1 MTANAVAAAAPGFT
15 ARRSSVTGGLG
26 RAHDQR
32 QSVDLLDGHR
42 RADCDRIA
50 VGGAGPPQRPLDV
63 DLPDRVDRYADAGD
77 GAAELLLAGPD
88 VEPAGGDHALTDEQ
102 QAAAEDIVDQIR
114 TAPMPVVVYVFPGG
128 AEVENRGAAIVDAA
142 DVAAMA
148 PGTTLESEGNDLGE
162 NTALK
167 QGRIDTIAAD
177 QETLLGKLDGWEV
190 AGPKEETLSVA
201 GEEIDDRSTTI
212 PFEVLGVLVNP
223 DVAVL
228 LIFVGLLGLAL
239 EAFAPGTIIPGTLG
253 AVALILGV
261 IGAVQLPVAAIGV
274 VLLVAAFG
282 LILAA
287 TRMRPA
293 AALGAFGVAALIGG
307 GLLLFDTDSDQI
319 AVSPAFVIVAGATLG
334 LATILVGDRVLG
346 ARRRPGIESGPE
358 GAA

>member
-1 MTANAVAAAAPGFT
+1 VTDDRRAVKPGVAAAT
-15 ARRSSVTGGLG
+15 AFAVMLALAAALAATASAQSEEKIPSIELRGDLTPAAAAWIDHALG
-26 RAHDQR
+26 SA
-32 QSVDLLDGHR
+32 
-42 RADCDRIA
+42 
-50 VGGAGPPQRPLDV
+50 
-63 DLPDRVDRYADAGD
+63 ADAGAPFAIIRLD
-77 GAAELLLAGPD
+77 TP
-88 VEPAGGDHALTDEQ
+88 GGLES
-102 QAAAEDIVDQIR
+102 AAEDIVDQIR

-177 QETLLGKLDGWEV
+177 QETLLAKLDGWEV
-190 AGPKEETLSVA
+190 AGPKEETLSTA
-201 GEEIDDRSTTI
+201 DEEIDDRSMTI
-212 PFEVLGVLVNP
+212 PFQVLGVLVNP

-228 LIFVGLLGLAL
+228 LVFVGLLGLAL

-319 AVSPAFVIVAGATLG
+319 AVSPAFVIAAGAVLG
-334 LATILVGDRVLG
+334 LATVLVGDRVLG
-346 ARRRPGIESGPE
+346 PRRRPGIESEPE

>member
-1 MTANAVAAAAPGFT
+1 MRAAVRITVALAALAGLVAAAPAASAQETTSTTVPSIELSGDISPATAGWIGTALSDAADENAPLAIIRLDT
-15 ARRSSVTGGLG
+15 PGGLDTSM
-26 RAHDQR
+26 R
-32 QSVDLLDGHR
+32 
-42 RADCDRIA
+42 
-50 VGGAGPPQRPLDV
+50 
-63 DLPDRVDRYADAGD
+63 
-77 GAAELLLAGPD
+77 
-88 VEPAGGDHALTDEQ
+88 
-102 QAAAEDIVDQIR
+102 DIVKDILA
-114 TAPMPVVVYVFPGG
+114 APMPVVVYVFPGG

-148 PGTTLESEGNDLGE
+148 PGTTLESEGNDIGE

-167 QGRIDTIAAD
+167 QGRIDTLAAD

-212 PFEVLGVLVNP
+212 PFQVLGVLVNP

-319 AVSPAFVIVAGATLG
+319 AVSPAFVIAAGAVLG
-334 LATILVGDRVLG
+334 LATVLVGDRVLG
-346 ARRRPGIESGPE
+346 PRRRPGIESEPE

>member
-1 MTANAVAAAAPGFT
+1 MKLHGAAATVLVLLFALAAALAATASAQGEEKIPSIELRGDLTPAAAAWIDH
-15 ARRSSVTGGLG
+15 ALG
-26 RAHDQR
+26 SA
-32 QSVDLLDGHR
+32 
-42 RADCDRIA
+42 
-50 VGGAGPPQRPLDV
+50 
-63 DLPDRVDRYADAGD
+63 ADAG
-77 GAAELLLAGPD
+77 APLAIIRLDTP
-88 VEPAGGDHALTDEQ
+88 GGLES
-102 QAAAEDIVDQIR
+102 AAEDIVDQIR

-167 QGRIDTIAAD
+167 QGRIDMIAAD
-177 QETLLGKLDGWEV
+177 QDTLLAKLDGWEV
-190 AGPKEETLSVA
+190 AGPKEETLSTA
-201 GEEIDDRSTTI
+201 GEEIDDRSMTT

-228 LIFVGLLGLAL
+228 LIFAGLLGLAL
-239 EAFAPGTIIPGTLG
+239 EAFAPGAIIPGVLG

-261 IGAVQLPVAAIGV
+261 IGAVQLPVAALGV
-274 VLLVAAFG
+274 VLLVAASG

-287 TRMRPA
+287 TRLRPTA
-293 AALGAFGVAALIGG
+293 VVGALGVAALIGG

-319 AVSPAFVIVAGATLG
+319 AVSPPFVVVAGATLG